1 MDLNNT
7 LRHSY
12 DTEML
17 IMRTLFALDPDT
29 NMPISTN
36 YVVTTDGIGGLVWM
50 NPFQN
55 LSTTGPGIGYLP
67 STINSLSSTVA
78 SLSTQVSSLEIGL
91 SSLSTVL
98 GQAYISSGIY
108 DDQLT
113 STTVGLG
120 SLGYISTPQ
129 LVSTVEGLGTV
140 NYVSTSQLV
149 STVVWFLD
157 PSRYVSTGAL
167 VSTTAG
173 LLPLPQLVSTVNG
186 LGTVG
191 YISTP
196 QLVST
201 VNGLGTVGYISTP
214 QLVSTVEGIST
225 TIFSTFYSSITKQFI
240 NPAQLMS
247 TVSSLG
253 TYGYVSTSQLTSTVA
268 WFQDASR
275 YVSTGALMS
284 TTAGLS
290 TNLQTSFFID
300 NAGTLNIYGGTTIVS
315 SLNTLVFL
323 STFVLSSLTYQG
335 SNGVYSPVRYPDPTL
350 GTNMFFSTAKISL
363 DRFSSYILNT
373 SRINLEVY
381 PTFVFPRLNTGAS
394 AYKLINMSSMLAYGP
409 NYLSNNIASSW
420 VYAGTQASGFGN
432 VYQQAIQFQIPGSA
446 IINKYAYDYY
456 LVHNLPD
463 SVTSNLTPGFTAG
476 DIEVQFG
483 STNSVFLSIQN
494 LP

>member
-55 LSTTGPGIGYLP
+55 LSTAGPGIGYLP

-78 SLSTQVSSLEIGL
+78 SLSTQVSSLLIGL

-98 GQAYISSGIY
+98 GQSYISSGIY

-120 SLGYISTPQ
+120 SLGYLSTPQ

-140 NYVSTSQLV
+140 NYVSTSQLT
-149 STVVWFLD
+149 STVAWFLD

-173 LLPLPQLVSTVNG
+173 LLLAPQITSTVAG
-186 LGTVG
+186 LGTSG
-191 YISTP
+191 YIST
-196 QLVST
+196 S
-201 VNGLGTVGYISTP
+201 

-225 TIFSTFYSSITKQFI
+225 TLFSTFYSSIIKQFI

-253 TYGYVSTSQLTSTVA
+253 TYGYVSTSQLTSTVS

-275 YVSTGALMS
+275 YVSTGALVS

-300 NAGTLNIYGGTTIVS
+300 NAGTLNIYGGTIIVS
-315 SLNTLVFL
+315 SVNTLVFL

-335 SNGVYSPVRYPDPTL
+335 SNGVYSPVRYPDATL

-373 SRINLEVY
+373 SRINLEIY

-432 VYQQAIQFQIPGSA
+432 VYQQPIQLQIPGSA
-446 IINKYAYDYY
+446 IINNYAYDYY

-463 SVTSNLTPGFTAG
+463 SVTSNLTPGFTTG
-476 DIEVQFG
+476 DIQVQFG

>member
-120 SLGYISTPQ
+120 SLGYLSTPQ

-284 TTAGLS
+284 TTAGIS

-315 SLNTLVFL
+315 SVNTLVFL

-432 VYQQAIQFQIPGSA
+432 VYQQAIQLQIPGSA
-446 IINKYAYDYY
+446 IINNYAYDYY

>member
-55 LSTTGPGIGYLP
+55 LSTAGPGIGYLP

-78 SLSTQVSSLEIGL
+78 SLSTQVSSLLIGL

-98 GQAYISSGIY
+98 GQSYISSGIY

-120 SLGYISTPQ
+120 SLGYLSTPQ

-140 NYVSTSQLV
+140 NYVSTSQLT
-149 STVVWFLD
+149 STVAWFID

-173 LLPLPQLVSTVNG
+173 LLPLPQLVSTVAG
-186 LGTVG
+186 LGTSG
-191 YISTP
+191 YIST
-196 QLVST
+196 S
-201 VNGLGTVGYISTP
+201 

-225 TIFSTFYSSITKQFI
+225 TIFSTFYSSIIKQFI

-253 TYGYVSTSQLTSTVA
+253 TYGYVSTSQLTSTVS

-275 YVSTGALMS
+275 YVSTGALVS

-315 SLNTLVFL
+315 SVNTLVFL

-335 SNGVYSPVRYPDPTL
+335 SNGVYSPVRYPDATL

-373 SRINLEVY
+373 SRINLEIY

-432 VYQQAIQFQIPGSA
+432 VYQQPIQLQIPGSA

-463 SVTSNLTPGFTAG
+463 SVTSNLTPGFTTG

>member
-120 SLGYISTPQ
+120 SLGYLSTPQ

-253 TYGYVSTSQLTSTVA
+253 TYGYLSTSQLTSTVA

-275 YVSTGALMS
+275 YVSTGALIS

-315 SLNTLVFL
+315 SVNTLVFL

>member
-55 LSTTGPGIGYLP
+55 LSTAGPGIGYLP

-78 SLSTQVSSLEIGL
+78 SLSTQVSSLLIGL

-98 GQAYISSGIY
+98 GQSYISSGIY

-120 SLGYISTPQ
+120 SLGYLSTPQ
-129 LVSTVEGLGTV
+129 LVSTVQGLGTV
-140 NYVSTSQLV
+140 NYVSTSQLT
-149 STVVWFLD
+149 STVAWFID

-173 LLPLPQLVSTVNG
+173 LLLAPQITSTVAG
-186 LGTVG
+186 LGTSG
-191 YISTP
+191 YIST
-196 QLVST
+196 S
-201 VNGLGTVGYISTP
+201 

-225 TIFSTFYSSITKQFI
+225 TLFSTFYSSIIKQFI

-253 TYGYVSTSQLTSTVA
+253 TYGYVSTSQLTSTVS

-275 YVSTGALMS
+275 YVSTGALVS

-315 SLNTLVFL
+315 SVNTLVFL

-335 SNGVYSPVRYPDPTL
+335 SNGVYSPVRYPDATL

-373 SRINLEVY
+373 SRINLEIY

-394 AYKLINMSSMLAYGP
+394 VYKLINMSSMLAYGP

-432 VYQQAIQFQIPGSA
+432 VYQQPIQLQIPGSA
-446 IINKYAYDYY
+446 IINNYAYDYY

-463 SVTSNLTPGFTAG
+463 SVTSNLTPGFTSG